1 MRNTVFSPRQGRP
14 CLVPGIVKPR
24 AKPFRRFAVVA
35 ILALTAAARGET
47 HGNLQSVKGDGT
59 SAWNGSFPF
68 TLTGVLLC
76 DPDEMLDA
84 TPNFLPWNDGANAGR
99 LGGEWQI
106 AIQAVEPGDRGG
118 TTCWMGQNYAN
129 RVPPH
134 DDVFSYSNPAWVAE
148 INRLNHDP
156 QTGRRFQAG
165 DRVRLTAQRALFYG
179 GKRNVNEAHDVSPA
193 ADFTLEL
200 ITPDYGLPTPEVIT
214 LADAMQPGGDPADP
228 ASWPA
233 IFDPTRATGGEH
245 WQGMRVRLNDLFLVT
260 TNGWNPTNLWSA
272 RLCTVTDGAGR
283 FFNLRHP
290 RYSPGPAPTNRFD
303 AIGIFTQES
312 GSGVQGTNGYE
323 LFVQQVIPQEPPALA
338 VAETVSL
345 TWPANGATFQLEY
358 RTDLNPT
365 NWFPVPTLPVVI
377 NGHNVVLEP
386 PSAPQR
392 FYRLRKAN

>member
-1 MRNTVFSPRQGRP
+1 MRNTAFSPRQGWP
-14 CLVPGIVKPR
+14 CLAPGIIKR
-24 AKPFRRFAVVA
+24 RSTPFRHFAVIVV
-35 ILALTAAARGET
+35 LALTAAARGET
-47 HGNLQSVKGDGT
+47 HWNLQSVKSDGT
-59 SAWNGSFPF
+59 SAWNGSFPI

-99 LGGEWQI
+99 IGGEWQI
-106 AIQAVEPGDRGG
+106 TFQAVEPGDRGG

-148 INRLNHDP
+148 INRLSHDP
-156 QTGRRFQAG
+156 QTGRRFRTG
-165 DRVRLTAQRALFYG
+165 DLVRLTAQRALFYG

-193 ADFTLEL
+193 ADFTFEL

-214 LADAMQPGGDPADP
+214 LADVMRPGGDPAEP
-228 ASWPA
+228 ASWLA
-233 IFDPTRATGGEH
+233 IFDATRATGGEH
-245 WQGMRVRLNDLFLVT
+245 WQGMRVRINDLSLVT

-290 RYSPGPAPTNRFD
+290 RYSLGPAPANRFD

-312 GSGVQGTNGYE
+312 GSGVLGTNGYE
-323 LFVQQVIPQEPPALA
+323 LFVQQVIPRDPPALA
-338 VAETVSL
+338 IAETISL
-345 TWPANGATFQLEY
+345 AWPANGATFQLEY

-365 NWFPVPTLPVVI
+365 NWFPVNTPPVVI
-377 NGHNVVLEP
+377 DGQHVVLEP

-392 FYRLRKAN
+392 FYRLRQTN